1 MAVFQTS
8 SSALGRLAACI
19 ALTAGLLG
27 ANAFA
32 APMAGTCANPEIVID
47 LDDKSL
53 DINYR
58 DNSAVLRAVTIRQ
71 CDNRIEADEARSTG
85 GIAFENSRWTFSGN
99 VRIKASGGN
108 MRSDKAVV
116 EFRNNLI
123 SEAIITGTPAEFE
136 QKRTDGNTSLGH
148 ANTIGYVAQ
157 GGKITLR
164 ENAWLSDGCNEITG
178 KQLIYNIAA
187 QRVEGQSRTS
197 TSQTGDGRI
206 RITIQPKSETGNNS
220 PCSKKAPDPKP

>member
-1 MAVFQTS
+1 MAGFRTNS
-8 SSALGRLAACI
+8 SVLRRLAAGT
-19 ALTAGLLG
+19 ALAAGLLG
-27 ANAFA
+27 VNAHA
-32 APMAGTCANPEIVID
+32 APLAATCADPAIVID

-53 DINYR
+53 NINYR

-99 VRIKASGGN
+99 VRITASGGN

-136 QKRTDGNTSLGH
+136 QKRTDGNTSHGH

-164 ENAWLSDGCNEITG
+164 DNAWLSDGCNEITG
-178 KQLIYNIAA
+178 KQLVYNIAA
-187 QRVEGQSRTS
+187 QRVEGQPRTS
-197 TSQTGDGRI
+197 TTQTGDGRI
-206 RITIQPKSETGNNS
+206 RITIQPKSESDASG
-220 PCSKKAPDPKP
+220 PCSKKPPDRKP